1 MSRRR
6 RPEVTTANDP
16 AIGAR
21 IRAERAAR
29 RMTQF
34 ALADALGITFEQLRK
49 YETGRSP
56 ISARRLQQIASELD
70 VPVAA
75 FTGPNGKTARSGTT
89 NLGLL
94 DQAGAM
100 RLIRAY
106 ATLPTPRMKRA
117 LVRLAERMAGMP

>member
-1 MSRRR
+1 MSRRH
-6 RPEVTTANDP
+6 RPKATTADDP

-75 FTGPNGKTARSGTT
+75 FTGADSKAAHSGTT
-89 NLGLL
+89 NLGFL
-94 DQAGAM
+94 DRAGALRLM
-100 RLIRAY
+100 R
-106 ATLPTPRMKRA
+106 
-117 LVRLAERMAGMP
+117 

>member
-6 RPEVTTANDP
+6 RPKTTTADGP

-34 ALADALGITFEQLRK
+34 ALADALGVTFEQLRK

-75 FTGPNGKTARSGTT
+75 FTGQNGKTARSGTT
-89 NLGLL
+89 NPNLL
-94 DQAGAM
+94 AQADAL
-100 RLIRAY
+100 RLIRA
-106 ATLPTPRMKRA
+106 
-117 LVRLAERMAGMP
+117 

>member
-1 MSRRR
+1 MSRQD
-6 RPEVTTANDP
+6 RPKVMTANDP

-34 ALADALGITFEQLRK
+34 ALAEALGITFEQLRK

-56 ISARRLQQIASELD
+56 ISSRRLQQIASELD

-75 FTGPNGKTARSGTT
+75 FTGPSDKTTRSGTT
-89 NLGLL
+89 NLTLL
-94 DQAGAM
+94 AQAGAL
-100 RLIRAY
+100 RLIRAH
-106 ATLPTPRMKRA
+106 AALPTPRMKRA
-117 LVRLAERMAGMP
+117 LARLAGMT

>member
-1 MSRRR
+1 MRRR
-6 RPEVTTANDP
+6 IPNAVTANNA

-34 ALADALGITFEQLRK
+34 ALADALGITFDQLRK

-75 FTGPNGKTARSGTT
+75 FTGADSKAAPSGTA
-89 NLGLL
+89 NPSLL
-94 DQAGAM
+94 AQAGAL
-100 RLIRAY
+100 RLMRAY
-106 ATLPTPRMKRA
+106 AALP
-117 LVRLAERMAGMP
+117 